1 MTDVITLFFTDAVQ
15 ICGEQRP
22 VGEAQR
28 PHQPRVCWFGG
39 KNYVM

>member
-28 PHQPRVCWFGG
+28 PHQP
-39 KNYVM
+39 